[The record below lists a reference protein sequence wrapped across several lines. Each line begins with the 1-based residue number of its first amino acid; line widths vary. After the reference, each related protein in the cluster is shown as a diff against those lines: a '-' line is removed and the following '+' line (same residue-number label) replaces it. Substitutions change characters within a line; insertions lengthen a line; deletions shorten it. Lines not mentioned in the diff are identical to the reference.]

1 MPADVTKRINTAVN
15 KVLAMPA
22 IVKAIE
28 QQGIEP
34 KAIDSAQFAKL
45 LEENYVSTK
54 ELVKLAGI
62 SAD

>member
-1 MPADVTKRINTAVN
+1 
-15 KVLAMPA
+15 MPA

-34 KAIDSAQFAKL
+34 KAIDSTQFAKL